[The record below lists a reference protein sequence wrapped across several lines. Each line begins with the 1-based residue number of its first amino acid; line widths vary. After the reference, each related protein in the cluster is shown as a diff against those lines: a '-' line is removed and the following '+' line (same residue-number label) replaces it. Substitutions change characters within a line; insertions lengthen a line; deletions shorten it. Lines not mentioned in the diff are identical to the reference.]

1 MKDKIQSLK
10 IPGGRQVTG
19 YNKESFTG
27 QAYGPYIGP
36 ITVNEVDAKTAWES
50 YKIEDTPPIPT
61 KKKKAARRFK
71 VKKLSNGKKRSK
83 KVSHVFS
90 EEYIL

>member
-10 IPGGRQVTG
+10 IPGGKQVTG
-19 YNKESFTG
+19 YNKERLTG

-36 ITVNEVDAKTAWES
+36 ITVNEVDAKTAWKS

-61 KKKKAARRFK
+61 GKKKKAARRFK
-71 VKKLSNGKKRSK
+71 VKELGHGKKSK
-83 KVSHVFS
+83 KHQEES
-90 EEYIL
+90 EEA